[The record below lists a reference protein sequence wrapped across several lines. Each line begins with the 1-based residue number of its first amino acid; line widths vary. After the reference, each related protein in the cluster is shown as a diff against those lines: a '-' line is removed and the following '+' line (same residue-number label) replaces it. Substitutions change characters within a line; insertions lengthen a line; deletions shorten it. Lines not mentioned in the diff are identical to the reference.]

1 MMSSAHAVSSVHS
14 SKKSIGLVGLL
25 VLSTLGG
32 IALSPTASASVT
44 GDYEITDSISPLQD
58 AHYSSWDPI
67 DVQVKISN
75 TGFYYNTQTRNIEW
89 FVCEGAQ
96 TENDCFN
103 QREDYGTD
111 SVQPIQIG
119 SDTVFTMSNKFSPN
133 GAQGIHTMVY
143 RFMDSDFNTTNDVL
157 IFTFSLETNLV
168 DVIFEPQNIIS
179 QLDNLA
185 NYAGKPV
192 LNTETDYVME
202 VQGLVSSCPS
212 CNLEADLGWKIVDQD
227 GTELAIETTTYDD
240 LPNLGTSAFTRQLP
254 PLNFDQEGTYSLFFG
269 ILGSTSSD
277 SGDLNDFNDLQQI
290 NVTFDDTVDLQVTS
304 MYPRFAPSS
313 SDYYYGSESVAV
325 EISNLGNHSVQNPL
339 VRFYVLDLEGEED
352 STEDC
357 RPTLIHPGDA
367 DICTFD
373 LTHLGEKTLRVSI
386 SEAMNEGMDAKPSDN
401 SLSVQT
407 DVMIANINPI
417 IDQSNFFGVYNTAD
431 NITFN
436 ARISAVAAA
445 PLNFSWW
452 FSGIVSLGYGQE
464 LQVPASAIGLG
475 DHYIS
480 VRVRDSLNNVETS
493 TTLITVFNSSVVSDG
508 DWLSGYAV
516 TRTHATSVV
525 EYDYPIQGI
534 NYGPGTGLEALIRM
548 SIDVIPTTE
557 EPTAGMEWMDLDI
570 NLSGII
576 PDNIPRDSISVRQL
590 VDYDQADWDPLEG
603 DNYFQILDNDT
614 LRVHINENMDLLI
627 TGELPAPEI
636 NISNPEITLLPDG
649 KMRLDWTA
657 TGDLSNPYFGG
668 WQIYRVTS
676 PITASTYFPD
686 PKQVQSEFVWNGLMQ
701 DSLSAV
707 LEGDETSWVDNRK
720 LPTGL
725 CASYALIPTD
735 RTGIPDFMSGTV
747 TSPDGLPGLTCGD
760 SIDPIAEVSG
770 FKSETIYT
778 NSTDCY
784 NIYFDWNKCYEV
796 TISWTW
802 PDHEPDG
809 NLTWNLYRIEQKP
822 ADIDLR
828 YIQPIVSGL
837 ANVPGEKAT
846 YTQTGLQQDGI
857 SPYRT
862 YYYILTPLDEVGNEM
877 TMVSYPSQ
885 NVERVYIEDV
895 FWSYNQDKIPE
906 PPEPEEPPYGVE
918 WLGDLQD
925 YMGIEN
931 FQIAGIV
938 MLLTV
943 IINFIGLPIILKKRK
958 RMQRMIARSRN
969 NQPGDLDDDFQDFFN

>member
-1 MMSSAHAVSSVHS
+1 
-14 SKKSIGLVGLL
+14 
-25 VLSTLGG
+25 
-32 IALSPTASASVT
+32 
-44 GDYEITDSISPLQD
+44 
-58 AHYSSWDPI
+58 
-67 DVQVKISN
+67 
-75 TGFYYNTQTRNIEW
+75 
-89 FVCEGAQ
+89 
-96 TENDCFN
+96 
-103 QREDYGTD
+103 
-111 SVQPIQIG
+111 
-119 SDTVFTMSNKFSPN
+119 
-133 GAQGIHTMVY
+133 
-143 RFMDSDFNTTNDVL
+143 
-157 IFTFSLETNLV
+157 
-168 DVIFEPQNIIS
+168 
-179 QLDNLA
+179 
-185 NYAGKPV
+185 
-192 LNTETDYVME
+192 
-202 VQGLVSSCPS
+202 
-212 CNLEADLGWKIVDQD
+212 
-227 GTELAIETTTYDD
+227 
-240 LPNLGTSAFTRQLP
+240 
-254 PLNFDQEGTYSLFFG
+254 
-269 ILGSTSSD
+269 
-277 SGDLNDFNDLQQI
+277 
-290 NVTFDDTVDLQVTS
+290 
-304 MYPRFAPSS
+304 
-313 SDYYYGSESVAV
+313 
-325 EISNLGNHSVQNPL
+325 
-339 VRFYVLDLEGEED
+339 
-352 STEDC
+352 
-357 RPTLIHPGDA
+357 
-367 DICTFD
+367 
-373 LTHLGEKTLRVSI
+373 
-386 SEAMNEGMDAKPSDN
+386 MNEGMDAKPSDN

-570 NLSGII
+570 NLSEII

-707 LEGDETSWVDNRK
+707 LEGER
-720 LPTGL
+720 
-725 CASYALIPTD
+725 
-735 RTGIPDFMSGTV
+735 DF
-747 TSPDGLPGLTCGD
+747 
-760 SIDPIAEVSG
+760 
-770 FKSETIYT
+770 
-778 NSTDCY
+778 
-784 NIYFDWNKCYEV
+784 
-796 TISWTW
+796 
-802 PDHEPDG
+802 
-809 NLTWNLYRIEQKP
+809 
-822 ADIDLR
+822 
-828 YIQPIVSGL
+828 
-837 ANVPGEKAT
+837 
-846 YTQTGLQQDGI
+846 
-857 SPYRT
+857 
-862 YYYILTPLDEVGNEM
+862 VG
-877 TMVSYPSQ
+877 
-885 NVERVYIEDV
+885 
-895 FWSYNQDKIPE
+895 
-906 PPEPEEPPYGVE
+906 
-918 WLGDLQD
+918 
-925 YMGIEN
+925 
-931 FQIAGIV
+931 
-938 MLLTV
+938 
-943 IINFIGLPIILKKRK
+943 
-958 RMQRMIARSRN
+958 
-969 NQPGDLDDDFQDFFN
+969 